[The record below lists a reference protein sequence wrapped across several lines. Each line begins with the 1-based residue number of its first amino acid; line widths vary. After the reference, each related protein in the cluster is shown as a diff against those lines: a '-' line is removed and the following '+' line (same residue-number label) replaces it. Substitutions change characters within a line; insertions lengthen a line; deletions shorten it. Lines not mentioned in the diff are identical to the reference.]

1 MKKVTENLMMRL
13 ICGAE
18 KEAKSIPHLTARL
31 ASRFNSF
38 RLFLAPRSASGVVG
52 SGELGVR
59 SLGRDEASVAK
70 EKRWEIGGVLDA
82 VGWGCGGEKRW
93 WWRWRGT
100 VAQVRW
106 WWNHGHC
113 LNGRNTWW
121 VMSVLWKW

>member
-1 MKKVTENLMMRL
+1 MTENLMMRL

-38 RLFLAPRSASGVVG
+38 RLFLSSRSASGVVG

-70 EKRWEIGGVLDA
+70 DKRLEIGGVLD
-82 VGWGCGGEKRW
+82 VGG
-93 WWRWRGT
+93 
-100 VAQVRW
+100 
-106 WWNHGHC
+106 
-113 LNGRNTWW
+113 
-121 VMSVLWKW
+121 

>member
-38 RLFLAPRSASGVVG
+38 RLFLSSRSASGVVG

-70 EKRWEIGGVLDA
+70 DKRLEIGGVLD
-82 VGWGCGGEKRW
+82 VGG
-93 WWRWRGT
+93 
-100 VAQVRW
+100 
-106 WWNHGHC
+106 
-113 LNGRNTWW
+113 
-121 VMSVLWKW
+121 